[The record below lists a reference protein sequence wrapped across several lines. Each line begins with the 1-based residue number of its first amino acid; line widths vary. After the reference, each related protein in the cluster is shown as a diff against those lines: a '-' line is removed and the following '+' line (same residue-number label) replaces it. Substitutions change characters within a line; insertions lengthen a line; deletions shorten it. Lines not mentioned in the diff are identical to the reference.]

1 MKRFLSSLVLA
12 GCFLTS
18 TSVPLIPHQ
27 YRELAQAQT
36 TDELFYTFYG
46 QKIPLNLKRDRVA
59 VSFKP
64 TTNSRSLSTQPLYL
78 QLQQDLRRG
87 SGNSRSISSGN
98 NGFDIDVKPFG
109 DNIALVNL
117 PTGSRSSLNSIQQ
130 RIQKQSYVKETLPIL
145 TRKSGEASKEK
156 ESEQVIV
163 LPNEIAIAFDR
174 DMPESQRQ
182 MVLLRHDL
190 EVIRPLRFSKNRYL
204 VRSKSVSGTEILN
217 VANQLTQV
225 TGVQSATPNFIQATS
240 YQQSQLLANLANLP
254 ETPNATQR
262 LEQQLAQLPQPK
274 DTPVS
279 AKLLPLQWHLNSTP
293 KRGQL
298 LARTDVRATE
308 AWKHSNGGRGT
319 VVAVI
324 DSLIQWD
331 HPDLVKNIYKSGNN
345 PDKLPGEEYGWDF
358 SSSGEGDA
366 DTRLSSRELSLLQTE
381 WQNTFKL
388 PTDQLLKKYQQFAD
402 IFKQRNPK
410 ASPGEIAHQIRN
422 LIRNEISSEFHGT
435 WSAGVIAANSPDK
448 AGVLGVAPNTQI
460 LPVRVF
466 ALGGAINSASL
477 GEAIGYAASRNVDVI
492 NMSLGS
498 LLPDE
503 GLTEQI
509 FDVLDTNPNL
519 VIIASAGNENLDGVG
534 FPAGIPG
541 VVSVGA
547 TNMTGNRTF
556 YSSYGGGLDVVA
568 PGGEIQNGMSGG
580 ILTTGGTWLD
590 GFWQGIT
597 VPDNSWGLALD
608 PVGKYVQVQGTSFSA
623 PIVSGVVALMKG
635 EDPKRRLS
643 REEMVS
649 ILKKTATY
657 DGLNISSSDVN
668 RYRLQKEVGFG
679 TVGDAPIS
687 RPSGIFAKAK
697 PVSAKEYFFGRG
709 LVNADAAVKS
719 VKQR

>member
-12 GCFLTS
+12 ACFLCS
-18 TSVPLIPHQ
+18 TNLPFIPHQ

-46 QKIPLNLKRDRVA
+46 QKIPLNLRRDRIA

-64 TTNSRSLSTQPLYL
+64 TNTRSRSILPLHL

-87 SGNSRSISSGN
+87 SGNTRNMN
-98 NGFDIDVKPFG
+98 NSGFDIDVKPLG
-109 DNIALVNL
+109 ENIALVNV
-117 PTGSRSSLNSIQQ
+117 PNGTRSSLNSVQQ
-130 RIQKQSYVKETLPIL
+130 QIQKQSYVKETLPIL
-145 TRKSGEASKEK
+145 TRKSGETSREK

-163 LPNEIAIAFDR
+163 LPNEIAIGFDR
-174 DMPESQRQ
+174 DMSESQRQ

-217 VANQLTQV
+217 VANELAQLS
-225 TGVQSATPNFIQATS
+225 GVQSATPNFIQATS
-240 YQQSQLLANLANLP
+240 YQQSKLLANLAHLP

-262 LEQQLAQLPQPK
+262 VEQQLAQLPQPK
-274 DTPVS
+274 DTPVE

-298 LARTDVRATE
+298 LGRTDVRATE
-308 AWKHSNGGRGT
+308 AWKHSNGGRGV
-319 VVAVI
+319 VVAII

-331 HPDLVKNIYKSGNN
+331 HPDLVKNIYKSGFHA
-345 PDKLPGEEYGWDF
+345 DKLPGEEYGWDF
-358 SSSGEGDA
+358 SSKGKGDA
-366 DTRLSSRELSLLQTE
+366 DTRLSSQELALLQAE
-381 WQNTFKL
+381 FQDTFKL
-388 PTDQLLKKYQQFAD
+388 PTDQFLKKYQQFAD
-402 IFKQRNPK
+402 IFKKRSPN
-410 ASPGEIAHQIRN
+410 ASPSEIALYIRN
-422 LIRNEISSEFHGT
+422 HIRHQISSEFHGT

-448 AGVLGVAPNTQI
+448 TGVLGVAPNTQI

-466 ALGGAINSASL
+466 GLSGTINSASL
-477 GEAIGYAASRNVDVI
+477 IEAIGYAASRNVDVI
-492 NMSLGS
+492 NMSLGG

-509 FDVLDTNPNL
+509 FDVLDTNRNL
-519 VIIASAGNENLDGVG
+519 VIIASAGNENLDGVA

-547 TNMTGNRTF
+547 TNMTGNRTY

-590 GFWQGIT
+590 GFWQGMS
-597 VPDNSWGLALD
+597 VPDSSWGVALD
-608 PVGKYVQVQGTSFSA
+608 SVGKYVQVQGTSFSA

-643 REEMVS
+643 RDEMVS

-657 DGLNISSSDVN
+657 DGLNLSQADVN
-668 RYRLQKEVGFG
+668 RYRLQREVGFG
-679 TVGDAPIS
+679 TVVDAPVS

-697 PVSAKEYFFGRG
+697 PVSAQEYFFGRG
-709 LVNADAAVKS
+709 LVNADAAVAS
-719 VKQR
+719 VRQK

>member
-12 GCFLTS
+12 GCFLS
-18 TSVPLIPHQ
+18 SSSFPLIPHQ

-36 TDELFYTFYG
+36 NNKLFYTFFG
-46 QKIPLNLKRDRVA
+46 QKIPLNLRRDTVA

-64 TTNSRSLSTQPLYL
+64 TNTRSRSIQPLYL

-87 SGNSRSISSGN
+87 SSNSRSINTGN
-98 NGFDIDVKPFG
+98 NGFDIDVKPLG
-109 DNIALVNL
+109 ENIALVNL
-117 PTGSRSSLNSIQQ
+117 PSGARSSLNSVQQ
-130 RIQKQSYVKETLPIL
+130 QIQKQSYVKETLPIL
-145 TRKSGEASKEK
+145 TRKSTDTSSEK

-163 LPNEIAIAFDR
+163 LPNEIVIGFDR
-174 DMPESQRQ
+174 DISESQRQ
-182 MVLLRHDL
+182 IVLLRHDL
-190 EVIRPLRFSKNRYL
+190 EVVRPLRFSKNRYL

-217 VANQLTQV
+217 VANQLAQV

-279 AKLLPLQWHLNSTP
+279 TKLLPLQWHLNSTP

-298 LARTDVRATE
+298 LARTDVRATS
-308 AWKHSNGGRGT
+308 AWKQSNGGRGV

-331 HPDLVKNIYKSGNN
+331 HPDLVQNTYKSGNH
-345 PDKLPGEEYGWDF
+345 PDKLPSEEYGWDF

-366 DTRLSSRELSLLQTE
+366 DTRLSSQELALIQTE

-388 PTDQLLKKYQQFAD
+388 PNEQLIKKYQQLANTLQ
-402 IFKQRNPK
+402 KRNPK
-410 ASPGEIAHQIRN
+410 ASPGEIAHRIRN
-422 LIRNEISSEFHGT
+422 HIRLTISGEFHGT

-448 AGVLGVAPNTQI
+448 SGVLGVAPNTQI

-466 ALGGAINSASL
+466 GLGGAINSASL
-477 GEAIGYAASRNVDVI
+477 AEAIGYSASRNVDVI

-509 FDVLDTNPNL
+509 FDVLDTNRNL

-556 YSSYGGGLDVVA
+556 YSSYGSGLDVVA
-568 PGGEIQNGMSGG
+568 PGGETQNNLSGG

-590 GFWQGIT
+590 GFWQGIS
-597 VPDNSWGLALD
+597 VPDSSWGIALD

-643 REEMVS
+643 REEIVS

-657 DGLNISSSDVN
+657 DGLS
-668 RYRLQKEVGFG
+668 LF
-679 TVGDAPIS
+679 
-687 RPSGIFAKAK
+687 
-697 PVSAKEYFFGRG
+697 
-709 LVNADAAVKS
+709 
-719 VKQR
+719 